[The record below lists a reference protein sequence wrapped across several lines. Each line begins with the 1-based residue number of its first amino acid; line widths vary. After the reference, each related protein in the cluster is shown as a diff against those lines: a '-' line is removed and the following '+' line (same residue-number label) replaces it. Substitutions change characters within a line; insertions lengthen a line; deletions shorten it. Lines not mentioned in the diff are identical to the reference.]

1 MRESFSDREGD
12 DVHANDT
19 VQQLTSLSDRFG
31 LTITFWRPSRAQYLS
46 IVEHLAAFYDVGA
59 NKEELF
65 RQAEIY
71 ALERGG
77 RSPRVAKQFLEHVQS
92 VGLG

>member
-1 MRESFSDREGD
+1 M
-12 DVHANDT
+12 HANDT

-31 LTITFWRPSRAQYLS
+31 LTITFSRPNREQYFG
-46 IVEHLAAFYDVGA
+46 IVDHLAKLYGVVMDTG
-59 NKEELF
+59 ELH

-77 RSPRVAKQFLEHVQS
+77 RSPRVAKQFLEQVQS
-92 VGLG
+92 LGV